1 MEKEN
6 FIQSILESGA
16 SIQKVAPDDSLFYK
30 INSKIKQEEKVS
42 NSTFWWVAASILL
55 LISIN
60 ASLLLG
66 KGKQGNQTNSG
77 EIITV
82 NDNQLYN

>member
-16 SIQKVAPDDSLFYK
+16 SIQKIIPDDDLFNK
-30 INSKIKQEEKVS
+30 INNRIKREEKVS

-60 ASLLLG
+60 AVLLIG
-66 KGKQGNQTNSG
+66 KEKQGNQNNFEGIISVTN
-77 EIITV
+77 
-82 NDNQLYN
+82 NQLYN

>member
-16 SIQKVAPDDSLFYK
+16 SIQKVEPDDALFDK
-30 INSKIKQEEKVS
+30 INNRIKREEKVS
-42 NSTFWWVAASILL
+42 NSTFWWVAASISL

-60 ASLLLG
+60 AALLLDN
-66 KGKQGNQTNSG
+66 KKQTKATNF
-77 EIITV
+77 ERIITV
-82 NDNQLYN
+82 NNNQL

>member
-16 SIQKVAPDDSLFYK
+16 SIQKVAPDDALFNK
-30 INSKIKQEEKVS
+30 INSRIKREEKVS
-42 NSTFWWVAASILL
+42 NTTFWWVAASILL

-60 ASLLLG
+60 AVLLINN
-66 KGKQGNQTNSG
+66 KKQAKDTSFEG
-77 EIITV
+77 IITV
-82 NDNQLYN
+82 NNNQLYN